1 MLPPDAPLTRV
12 ILAGVLV
19 AILVLLVWRTV
30 RKDRR
35 EYGRFKRM
43 TRTAER
49 QKMFRKWLLTSFF
62 TFGGASAVVLLL
74 AGQYAPRMLAQVERW
89 PATMAFRGFVRDG
102 GDLFTGVVVG
112 LVVVGVAGG
121 ILVVVLGRNADVVPT
136 IGDIGALLPRNRA
149 ELGLVAAL
157 SINAGVVEELLFR
170 LALPALVFGVT
181 GDAVVAIVGSVLLFA
196 ALHSYQGVAG
206 SVGSLLIGSLLMLL
220 YLATG
225 SILWPILS
233 HALFDLRSLVLIPMA
248 VYGVHRT
255 TGDPKPVEAPAALPP
270 GLEGGTR
277 EERTTD

>member
-1 MLPPDAPLTRV
+1 VLPPDTLLTRALLS
-12 ILAGVLV
+12 LAL
-19 AILVLLVWRTV
+19 AALLVLLVWRTV

-74 AGQYAPRMLAQVERW
+74 AAQYVPRMLAQVERW
-89 PATMAFRGFVRDG
+89 PATEAFRGFVRGG
-102 GDLFTGVVVG
+102 GDLFAGAVIG
-112 LVVVGVAGG
+112 LVAVVVAGG
-121 ILVVVLGRNADVVPT
+121 ILVVVLGRNADDVPT

-149 ELGLVAAL
+149 ELGLGAAL
-157 SINAGVVEELLFR
+157 SINAGVFEELLFR

-181 GDAVVAIVGSVLLFA
+181 GNAVVATVGSVLLFA
-196 ALHSYQGVAG
+196 ALHSYQGIAG

-225 SILWPILS
+225 SILWPILA

-255 TGDPKPVEAPAALPP
+255 TGDPEPVEAPAILPP
-270 GLEGGTR
+270 GN
-277 EERTTD
+277 EEHPRD

>member
-1 MLPPDAPLTRV
+1 MLPPDTLLTRALLS
-12 ILAGVLV
+12 LAL
-19 AILVLLVWRTV
+19 AALLVLLVWRIV

-49 QKMFRKWLLTSFF
+49 QKMFRKWLLTSFL

-74 AGQYAPRMLAQVERW
+74 AGQYVPRMLAQVERW
-89 PATMAFRGFVRDG
+89 PATMAFRGFVHDG
-102 GDLFTGVVVG
+102 GSLFA
-112 LVVVGVAGG
+112 GVARPRRGG
-121 ILVVVLGRNADVVPT
+121 RRGRHPRGRARENADDVPT
-136 IGDIGALLPRNRA
+136 IGDISALLPRNRA
-149 ELGLVAAL
+149 ELGLGAAL

-181 GDAVVAIVGSVLLFA
+181 GNAVLAIVGSVLLFA

-225 SILWPILS
+225 SILWPILA

-255 TGDPKPVEAPAALPP
+255 TGDPEPVDAPAVLPP
-270 GLEGGTR
+270 GN
-277 EERTTD
+277 EERPAG

>member
-1 MLPPDAPLTRV
+1 VLPPDTLLTRV
-12 ILAGVLV
+12 LLSLAL
-19 AILVLLVWRTV
+19 AALLALLVWRVV
-30 RKDRR
+30 RRDRR

-49 QKMFRKWLLTSFF
+49 QKMFRKWLLTSFV

-74 AGQYAPRMLAQVERW
+74 AGQDVPRMLAQVERW
-89 PATMAFRGFVRDG
+89 PATVAFRGFVEG
-102 GDLFTGVVVG
+102 GGSLFACIVIG
-112 LVVVGVAGG
+112 LVVVVVAGA
-121 ILVVVLGRNADVVPT
+121 ILVVVLGRNADDVPT
-136 IGDIGALLPRNRA
+136 IGDISALLPRNRA
-149 ELGLVAAL
+149 ELWLGAAL

-181 GDAVVAIVGSVLLFA
+181 GNAVVAIVGSVLVFA

-225 SILWPILS
+225 SILWPILA

-255 TGDPKPVEAPAALPP
+255 TGDPVDTPAGPPP
-270 GLEGGTR
+270 GH
-277 EERTTD
+277 EEHPAG